1 MLLCSSQL
9 LRRLRCA
16 WSNTLIARRGPRGGF
31 GPLRNL
37 LGLGTGSS
45 EQQPD
50 PSELAAMREQA
61 LARKRVQDSARAWV
75 GKIRGYHRSQMR
87 MRQYEQIELE
97 MFKYGF
103 SVRDRHSLP
112 CTTGGPK
119 HALHVLSLLFI

>member
-1 MLLCSSQL
+1 M
-9 LRRLRCA
+9 
-16 WSNTLIARRGPRGGF
+16 
-31 GPLRNL
+31 
-37 LGLGTGSS
+37 
-45 EQQPD
+45 D
-50 PSELAAMREQA
+50 PSELAEMREQA

-112 CTTGGPK
+112 CTIGCPK
-119 HALHVLSLLFI
+119 LDVLRVCSRRIADQSTHPVVVVCLSFLLIIVVFLLF